1 MAYIINKSDGS
12 ILLTLQDG
20 TVDTST
26 SLGLLGRNYTGY
38 GEIQNENFI
47 FLLENFANENPPRR
61 PMPGQL
67 WYDSTEKRINI
78 YDGEVWAPV
87 GSASTGESPPPE
99 IVGSFWMKKPTDQ
112 LFVFTGSSWRLIGPE
127 ALPGF
132 GTSKVEARIL
142 RDVGENLH
150 AVLLHVIN
158 DVVMAISS
166 PDEFTIFPEDAIT
179 GFFNITKGLTLAL
192 DTVFTGNLVGNS
204 TTSTRFET
212 ARTIN
217 GVVFDAQTDITVKA
231 DTNKF
236 LLKGNYLLGENFDG
250 SIETTWSVDANSNN
264 IIGTLVARDSEG
276 SFAAGTITADQLIG
290 PLRGNVTVALGTS
303 TFDRVVCN
311 RIEGAEFTG
320 NAFSASRLQTARSI
334 NGVLFNGT
342 EDITVSASAV
352 TLTGTRLAANV
363 IESSLTTIGVLNSL
377 SVKDP
382 GVDVGTFGSFK
393 FSVVEGSPTI
403 QENLGKGL
411 SLVIK
416 DQSRLGTEKVTIKLI
431 SANDAVLIGST
442 PNPTLLPDID
452 NAINLG
458 AGSFRFS
465 NVHSNT
471 FTGNLN
477 GIPTSPSV
485 VKGGTNGIGD
495 IGQSANRFGNVFA
508 VNFSGNF
515 NGTPFIPTVIKTGT
529 NGIGDIGQVNNRFE
543 NVYGTT
549 FRGNLI
555 GSVATDSVTKI
566 GTNSIGDIGE
576 EFNRFNN
583 VWAVL
588 FRGESTS
595 AQYADLAEN
604 YSADNQYEPGT
615 VLEFGGDREV
625 TEANENTRKVA
636 GVVSTNPGYLM
647 NSNCSAEF
655 VVSLALQGR
664 VRCKVSGPVT
674 KGDMMISAGR
684 GFARACE
691 EPKMGTVIGKALEDF
706 TGQKGVIEVVVGRL

>member
-47 FLLENFANENPPRR
+47 FLLENFANENPPGR

-67 WYDSTEKRINI
+67 WYDSNGKRINV
-78 YDGEVWAPV
+78 YDGEVWSPV
-87 GSASTGESPPPE
+87 GSATTGELPPPE
-99 IVGSFWMKKPTDQ
+99 ITGSFWMKKPTDQ

-132 GTSKVEARIL
+132 GTTKVEARIL
-142 RDVGENLH
+142 RDVEENPH

-158 DVVMAISS
+158 ESVMAISS
-166 PDEFTIFPEDAIT
+166 PDEFTVFPEDAIT
-179 GFFNITKGLTLAL
+179 GFFNITKGLTLAPE
-192 DTVFTGNLVGNS
+192 TVFTGNLVGNA

-231 DTNKF
+231 DTNEF
-236 LLKGNYLLGENFDG
+236 LIKGSYLLGENFDG
-250 SIETTWSVDANSNN
+250 SIETTWSVDASPNN
-264 IIGTLVARDSEG
+264 VIGTVVARDSEG

-290 PLRGNVTVALGTS
+290 PLRGNVTIELGTS
-303 TFDRVVCN
+303 TFDRIVCN

-320 NAFSASRLQTARSI
+320 NAFSASRLQTARNI
-334 NGVLFNGT
+334 NGVSFNGT
-342 EDITVSASAV
+342 EDVTVPASAT

-363 IESSLTTIGVLNSL
+363 VESSLTTIGVLNSL

-393 FSVVEGSPTI
+393 FSVDEGNPTI

-411 SLVIK
+411 SLIIK
-416 DQSRLGTEKVTIKLI
+416 DESRLGTEKVVVKLV
-431 SANDAVLIGST
+431 SANDSVLIGST

-452 NAINLG
+452 NSINLG

-465 NVHSNT
+465 NIYAST

-477 GIPTSPSV
+477 GIPTSPSII
-485 VKGGTNGIGD
+485 KGGTNGIGD
-495 IGQSANRFGNVFA
+495 IGQSTNRFGNVFA

-515 NGTPFIPTVIKTGT
+515 NGTPFIPTVIKTGIDGT
-529 NGIGDIGQVNNRFE
+529 GDIGQINNRFE

-549 FRGNLI
+549 FHGDLI
-555 GSVATDSVTKI
+555 GSVSTPSITKI

-604 YSADNQYEPGT
+604 YSADAYYEPGT
-615 VLEFGGDREV
+615 VLEFGGAREV
-625 TEANENTRKVA
+625 TIAGEGTRKVA
-636 GVVSTNPGYLM
+636 GIVSTNPGYLM
-647 NSNCSAEF
+647 NSNCAAEF
-655 VVSLALQGR
+655 SVPLALQGR
-664 VRCKVSGPVT
+664 VMCKVKGPIS
-674 KGDMMISAGR
+674 KGDMMISAGN
-684 GFARACE
+684 GFAKSCD
-691 EPKMGTVIGKALEDF
+691 EPKIGSVIGKALEDF
-706 TGQKGVIEVVVGRL
+706 AGDEGLIEVVVGRL